1 MSLDEHHY
9 ALTVRWTGNLG
20 AGTSSYR
27 GYSRDHDVEI
37 PGLPV
42 LKGSADRTFHGN
54 RERYNPEQLLLA
66 ALSQCHML
74 SFLHVA
80 VKHGVVVTG
89 YEDRAE
95 GVMRTNR
102 DGSGQFESATLKP
115 RVTTAAPV
123 AKELLEELHRGAN
136 AVCFIARS
144 VNFPV
149 RHEPSAAVDSAA
161 GVSVTDTQAG

>member
-1 MSLDEHHY
+1 MSLDEHRY

-42 LKGSADRTFHGN
+42 LRGSADPTFHGD
-54 RERYNPEQLLLA
+54 RQRYNPEQLLLA

-80 VKHGVVVTG
+80 VKHGVVVTA

-95 GVMRTNR
+95 GLMRTNR
-102 DGSGQFESATLKP
+102 DGSGQFESVTLKP
-115 RVTTAAPV
+115 AVTVAKPV
-123 AKELLEELHRGAN
+123 APELLEELHAEAN
-136 AVCFIARS
+136 KVCFIARS

-149 RHEPSAAVDSAA
+149 LHQPTTVAEPLAD
-161 GVSVTDTQAG
+161 

>member
-27 GYSRDHDVEI
+27 GYSRDHDIEI

-42 LKGSADRTFHGN
+42 LRGSADPTFHGD

-80 VKHGVVVTG
+80 VKHGVVVTA

-95 GVMRTNR
+95 GLMRTNR
-102 DGSGQFESATLKP
+102 DGSGQFESVTLRL
-115 RVTTAAPV
+115 RVTMAEAAAPDV
-123 AKELLEELHRGAN
+123 LEELHVEAN
-136 AVCFIARS
+136 KVCFIARS

-149 RHEPSAAVDSAA
+149 LHEPTAVVKARP
-161 GVSVTDTQAG
+161 TE

>member
-1 MSLDEHHY
+1 MSLDEHRY
-9 ALTVRWTGNLG
+9 ALTVRWAGNLG
-20 AGTSSYR
+20 EGTASYR

-42 LKGSADRTFHGN
+42 LRGSADPAFHGDRN
-54 RERYNPEQLLLA
+54 RYNPEQLLLA

-80 VKHGVVVTG
+80 VKHGVVVTA

-95 GVMRTNR
+95 ALMRTNR
-102 DGSGQFESATLKP
+102 DGSGQFESATLRP
-115 RVTTAAPV
+115 RVTLAAPV
-123 AKELLEELHRGAN
+123 AEELMAELHAGAN
-136 AVCFIARS
+136 RLCFIARS

-149 RHEPSAAVDSAA
+149 LHEPSVRV
-161 GVSVTDTQAG
+161 GGQAG

>member
-42 LKGSADRTFHGN
+42 LRGSADPAFHGD
-54 RERYNPEQLLLA
+54 RRRYNPEQLLLA

-80 VKHGVVVTG
+80 VKHGVVVTA

-95 GVMRTNR
+95 GLMRTNR
-102 DGSGQFESATLKP
+102 DGSGQFESVTLKP
-115 RVTTAAPV
+115 LVTVAGQAAPQ
-123 AKELLEELHRGAN
+123 LLEELHAEAN
-136 AVCFIARS
+136 KLCFIARS

-149 RHEPSAAVDSAA
+149 LHEPTAVVEPA
-161 GVSVTDTQAG
+161 

>member
-1 MSLDEHHY
+1 MSLDEHRY

-20 AGTSSYR
+20 EGTSSYR
-27 GYSRDHDVEI
+27 GYSRDHDIEI

-42 LKGSADRTFHGN
+42 LQGSADPTFHGD
-54 RERYNPEQLLLA
+54 RTRYNPEQLLLA

-80 VKHGVVVTG
+80 VKHGVVVTA

-95 GVMRTNR
+95 GLMRTNR
-102 DGSGQFESATLKP
+102 DGSGQFESATLRP
-115 RVTTAAPV
+115 RVTLAAP
-123 AKELLEELHRGAN
+123 AAEDLLAELHTAAN

-149 RHEPSAAVDSAA
+149 LHEPTALVQGPPD
-161 GVSVTDTQAG
+161 

>member
-9 ALTVRWTGNLG
+9 ALTVRWTGNRG

-42 LKGSADRTFHGN
+42 LRGSADPTFHGD
-54 RERYNPEQLLLA
+54 RDRYNPEQLLLA

-80 VKHGVVVTG
+80 VKHGVVVTA

-95 GVMRTNR
+95 GLMRTNR
-102 DGSGQFESATLKP
+102 DGSGQFESVTLKP
-115 RVTTAAPV
+115 RVTVAEPAAPDV
-123 AKELLEELHRGAN
+123 LEELHAEAN
-136 AVCFIARS
+136 KVCFIARS

-149 RHEPSAAVDSAA
+149 LHEPTAVVE
-161 GVSVTDTQAG
+161 GQAD

>member
-1 MSLDEHHY
+1 MGLDEHRY
-9 ALTVRWTGNLG
+9 SLLVRWTGNTG
-20 AGTSSYR
+20 SGTSSYR
-27 GYSRDHDVEI
+27 GYSRDHDIEI

-42 LKGSADRTFHGN
+42 LKGSADPTFHGD
-54 RERYNPEQLLLA
+54 RQRYNPEQLLLA

-89 YEDRAE
+89 YEDHAE
-95 GVMRTNR
+95 GLMRTNR
-102 DGSGQFESATLKP
+102 DGSGQFESVTLRPK
-115 RVTTAAPV
+115 VTTASAV
-123 AKELLEELHRGAN
+123 AADLMEELHRGAN

-149 RHEPSAAVDSAA
+149 RHEASAAVDPGPAA
-161 GVSVTDTQAG
+161 

>member
-1 MSLDEHHY
+1 MGLNEHHY

-20 AGTSSYR
+20 EGTASYR
-27 GYSRDHDVEI
+27 GYSRDHDIEI
-37 PGLPV
+37 PGLPT
-42 LKGSADRTFHGN
+42 LQGSADPTFHGD

-89 YEDRAE
+89 YEDNAE
-95 GVMRTNR
+95 GLMKLNR
-102 DGSGQFESATLKP
+102 DGSGQFESVTLKP
-115 RVTTAAPV
+115 HVTIADPAHTGLVPQ
-123 AKELLEELHRGAN
+123 LHHEAN
-136 AVCFIARS
+136 QVCFIARS

-149 RHEPSAAVDSAA
+149 LHEPLTTAAAA
-161 GVSVTDTQAG
+161 

>member
-1 MSLDEHHY
+1 MSLHEHRY

-20 AGTSSYR
+20 SGTSSYR

-42 LKGSADRTFHGN
+42 LKGSADPTFHGD

-89 YEDRAE
+89 YEDQAE

-102 DGSGQFESATLKP
+102 DGSGQFESVTLKP

-123 AKELLEELHRGAN
+123 ADELMEELHRGAN

-149 RHEPSAAVDSAA
+149 RHEASAAVDPAA
-161 GVSVTDTQAG
+161 AAQLG

>member
-1 MSLDEHHY
+1 MSLHEHRY

-20 AGTSSYR
+20 EGTASYR
-27 GYSRDHDVEI
+27 GYSRDHDIEI

-42 LKGSADRTFHGN
+42 LRGSADPTFHGD
-54 RERYNPEQLLLA
+54 RTRYNPEQLLLA

-80 VKHGVVVTG
+80 VKHGVVVTA

-95 GVMRTNR
+95 GLMRTNR
-102 DGSGQFESATLKP
+102 DGSGQFESVTLKP
-115 RVTTAAPV
+115 RVGVAAP
-123 AKELLEELHRGAN
+123 AAGELPDARLFEELHAEAN
-136 AVCFIARS
+136 RVCFIARS

-149 RHEPSAAVDSAA
+149 LHDPTLLVETVGELPH
-161 GVSVTDTQAG
+161 G

>member
-1 MSLDEHHY
+1 MSLDEHRY

-42 LKGSADRTFHGN
+42 LRGSADPTFHGD
-54 RERYNPEQLLLA
+54 RQRYNPEQLLLA

-80 VKHGVVVTG
+80 VKHGVVVTA

-95 GVMRTNR
+95 GLMRTNR
-102 DGSGQFESATLKP
+102 DGSGQFESVTLKP
-115 RVTTAAPV
+115 TVTVAAP
-123 AKELLEELHRGAN
+123 AAPDLLEELHAEAN
-136 AVCFIARS
+136 KVCFIARS

-149 RHEPSAAVDSAA
+149 LHQPTAAVE
-161 GVSVTDTQAG
+161 GQAD